1 MNSLDLLAAKNFA
14 AKCAVN
20 IALLDGAAR
29 RAGKPIYDH
38 LGLGFTENKHVT
50 SFSIGIAKPEAI
62 RQNTGQDRPASGG
75 EVIPG
80 GFLELPCAV
89 QRRDEMETTAGG
101 PSKFRRSAEPHFFA
115 CGGGGVHRVE
125 HLLHFE

>member
-62 RQNTGQDRPASGG
+62 RQKVLEVSFGQRPGPLWGVLSRRERETGEDWRH
-75 EVIPG
+75 
-80 GFLELPCAV
+80 
-89 QRRDEMETTAGG
+89 QRC
-101 PSKFRRSAEPHFFA
+101 F
-115 CGGGGVHRVE
+115 
-125 HLLHFE
+125 